1 MNGRLPTLAG
11 PVFAIVFLVAVAL
24 EGNVPNE
31 KSSGAKVIS
40 YFNDHDTSTL
50 SGAFGGPVL
59 ALLLLLFFS
68 QLRAVARASAL
79 GAGPGP
85 TVMIGGAV
93 VWAGGLLIGSWLD
106 LAVVASAKHH
116 QEGVAQT
123 LNVLI
128 ASNWIPYIAGIAVT
142 LVGAGMTVLSTG
154 VLPRWLGWVALVV
167 GIIALAGPGGFLGFF
182 VAPLWILVAGIVL
195 LRAEMTAEPATV

>member
-93 VWAGGLLIGSWLD
+93 VWATGLLNGSWLD

-128 ASNWIPYIAGIAVT
+128 AADWVPFIAGIAIT
-142 LVGAGMTVLSTG
+142 LVGAGMTVLSTA
-154 VLPRWLGWVALVV
+154 VLPRWMGWVALVV

-182 VAPLWILVAGIVL
+182 LSPLWVLVAGIML
-195 LRAEMTAEPATV
+195 MRTETEPAAV